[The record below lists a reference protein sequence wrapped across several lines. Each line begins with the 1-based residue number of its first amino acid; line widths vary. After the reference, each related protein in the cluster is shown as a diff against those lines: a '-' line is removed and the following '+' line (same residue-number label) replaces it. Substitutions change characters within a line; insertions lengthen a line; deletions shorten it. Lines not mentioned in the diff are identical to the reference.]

1 MNWPLQNKKETHMS
15 QTLSQSTENAYQ
27 KQDAMKA
34 MQLLNTQ
41 DQTDVAQQLGLKPD
55 RQVTDLVWIV
65 IVISFALILV
75 GAFVTLAIAVFTYG
89 KLSGD
94 LLLTVFT
101 TAAAFLAGLLA
112 PSPTQAKPPQQ

>member
-1 MNWPLQNKKETHMS
+1 MNQALNQ
-15 QTLSQSTENAYQ
+15 LTENAPN
-27 KQDAMKA
+27 KQVVMKA
-34 MQLLNTQ
+34 MQSLPAQ
-41 DQTDVAQQLGLKPD
+41 DQTDIAHQLGFQPS
-55 RQVTDLVWIV
+55 RQVTDMVWIV

-75 GAFVTLAIAVFTYG
+75 GGFVTLAMAVFTYG

-112 PSPTQAKPPQQ
+112 PSPTQAKSPQQ

>member
-1 MNWPLQNKKETHMS
+1 MNQTIS
-15 QTLSQSTENAYQ
+15 QPTENVYQ
-27 KQDAMKA
+27 KQDALKA

-65 IVISFALILV
+65 IVMSFALILV

-112 PSPTQAKPPQQ
+112 PSPTQAKPSQQ